1 MRLYDKSKITLREKN
16 FGLSEK
22 NHNNSTSKKSLPIQE
37 KSENKTVQEEI
48 GTENESNESLIS
60 ELEQKLEKEE
70 QKLGVCQEK
79 LKHALADFQNLERK
93 TKLDIENGVNLKID
107 KFMLGFLSIYD
118 DFILAKK
125 VLNDEKIDVSGL
137 ESIVKNMN
145 SLLSEY
151 GVTQINALGEIFNP
165 NFHEAVSVVEDS
177 SLDEDTIT
185 KEIRKGY
192 ISQNRVIRPTIVEIS
207 KKLKLDNSNGE
218 QNG

>member
-1 MRLYDKSKITLREKN
+1 VRLYDKSKITLREKN
-16 FGLSEK
+16 SGLSEK
-22 NHNNSTSKKSLPIQE
+22 NHNDSKSKKSLPIQE

-48 GTENESNESLIS
+48 GPENESNELLIS

-79 LKHALADFQNLERK
+79 LKHVLADFQNLERK

-125 VLNDEKIDVSGL
+125 ILNDEKIDVSGL

-207 KKLKLDNSNGE
+207 KKPKLDNSNGE

>member
-1 MRLYDKSKITLREKN
+1 VRLYNKSKITLREKN

-22 NHNNSTSKKSLPIQE
+22 NHQDSKTKKSVPIQE
-37 KSENKTVQEEI
+37 ESENKTIQEET
-48 GTENESNESLIS
+48 GPENESNESLIS
-60 ELEQKLEKEE
+60 ELKQKLEKEE

-79 LKHALADFQNLERK
+79 LKHAIADFQNLERK

-125 VLNDEKIDVSGL
+125 ILNDEKIDVSGL

-207 KKLKLDNSNGE
+207 KKPKLDNSNGE

>member
-1 MRLYDKSKITLREKN
+1 M
-16 FGLSEK
+16 SEK
-22 NHNNSTSKKSLPIQE
+22 NHQDLKSKKSFPIQE
-37 KSENKTVQEEI
+37 ESENNTVQEEI
-48 GTENESNESLIS
+48 GPENESNELLIS

-70 QKLGVCQEK
+70 QKLGLCQEK

-125 VLNDEKIDVSGL
+125 IMNDEKIDVSGL

-151 GVTQINALGEIFNP
+151 GVTQIHALGEIFNP

-207 KKLKLDNSNGE
+207 KKPKLDNSNGE

>member
-22 NHNNSTSKKSLPIQE
+22 NHQDSKTKKSVPIQE
-37 KSENKTVQEEI
+37 ESENNTVQEE
-48 GTENESNESLIS
+48 TEPENESNELLIS

-125 VLNDEKIDVSGL
+125 ILNDEKIDVSGL

-207 KKLKLDNSNGE
+207 KKPKLDNSNGE